1 MQWLTESTLKQVQE
15 IKQMKQFFETMTRV
29 YSARFQIVQSEN
41 ELQFAIATL
50 YPRDNL
56 PIATSGSAKRRTGTI
71 KIKVNNVQ
79 IHTVRIEQSFLNTK
93 LPN

>member
-1 MQWLTESTLKQVQE
+1 M
-15 IKQMKQFFETMTRV
+15 
-29 YSARFQIVQSEN
+29 QSEN
-41 ELQFAIATL
+41 ELQFAIAKL

-79 IHTVRIEQSFLNTK
+79 IHTVRIERTSYTK
-93 LPN
+93 LQNQNPFHRNELRFSSDSMFEHPII